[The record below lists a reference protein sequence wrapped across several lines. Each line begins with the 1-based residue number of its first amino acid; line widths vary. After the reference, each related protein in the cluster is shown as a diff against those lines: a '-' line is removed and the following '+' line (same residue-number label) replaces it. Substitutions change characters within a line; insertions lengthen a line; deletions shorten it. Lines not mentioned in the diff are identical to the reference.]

1 MLSSYTGSPLNPFHG
16 AGLFPYPLKTSENLW
31 FSFVFRWYKKRLA
44 VRYWLTFF
52 VVLATDASYLCL
64 YWVADEFADEF
75 NLAKKA
81 QRELQN
87 STIKVSADKEK
98 K

>member
-1 MLSSYTGSPLNPFHG
+1 MLSSYTGSPLNSFHA

-52 VVLATDASYLCL
+52 VVLATDVSYLCL

-75 NLAKKA
+75 NVAKKA

-87 STIKVSADKEK
+87 STTQGFSI
-98 K
+98 